1 MISRLQALRGAEDG
15 GPMVDAALIFTVLLM
30 LILGIIAFGSVYWAW
45 NTMLLAVE
53 EAGRYAMLYN
63 PNTGYPTPPPQTCS
77 LATPTLGDCAVAWA
91 NQTSGPVF
99 GTLSCTSG
107 CTPTTTTTTITFT
120 AQYNFNF
127 IYPIT
132 LYRVMTYQLI

>member
-1 MISRLQALRGAEDG
+1 MISRLQVDLHRTEDG
-15 GPMVDAALIFTVLLM
+15 GPMVDAALIFTALLV
-30 LILGIIAFGSVYWAW
+30 LILGIIAFGSAYWAW

-63 PNTGYPTPPPQTCS
+63 PNTGYADARPRKPAAWPRRPS
-77 LATPTLGDCAVAWA
+77 AAAPSPGRIRSAGLSSALSPAPAAVAA
-91 NQTSGPVF
+91 SG
-99 GTLSCTSG
+99 S
-107 CTPTTTTTTITFT
+107 TITFT